1 MTEEKHRFPNTTM
14 RLKLTAVRLSAD
26 GDMPLDEEEHEMM
39 PHLYRSQDTES
50 GEERQLDQWWEIEV
64 DEETGKLAPELDIE
78 AWVNSYGD
86 SYDGKTL
93 TVHHDMPTHTDP
105 TESYPTSQLAM
116 GGEVEAQKNY
126 DLGTAIYRVS
136 LHISWPKQERKAV
149 SLEQAFDE
157 LSQAAAKWSNYD
169 DASYEIRTAIAYG
182 PLVALEYVTYKPS
195 QFPGRF
201 FEDLREEQGL
211 SYIAVQ
217 LYYLHEEWHSHSDD
231 YIDAAKA
238 HGEECDDWCT
248 KAWCPSG
255 EKQMY
260 EIE

>member
-1 MTEEKHRFPNTTM
+1 M
-14 RLKLTAVRLSAD
+14 
-26 GDMPLDEEEHEMM
+26 
-39 PHLYRSQDTES
+39 
-50 GEERQLDQWWEIEV
+50 
-64 DEETGKLAPELDIE
+64 
-78 AWVNSYGD
+78 
-86 SYDGKTL
+86 
-93 TVHHDMPTHTDP
+93 
-105 TESYPTSQLAM
+105 
-116 GGEVEAQKNY
+116 AQ
-126 DLGTAIYRVS
+126 
-136 LHISWPKQERKAV
+136 
-149 SLEQAFDE
+149 
-157 LSQAAAKWSNYD
+157 
-169 DASYEIRTAIAYG
+169 
-182 PLVALEYVTYKPS
+182 EYVTYKPS

-248 KAWCPSG
+248 KEWCPSG